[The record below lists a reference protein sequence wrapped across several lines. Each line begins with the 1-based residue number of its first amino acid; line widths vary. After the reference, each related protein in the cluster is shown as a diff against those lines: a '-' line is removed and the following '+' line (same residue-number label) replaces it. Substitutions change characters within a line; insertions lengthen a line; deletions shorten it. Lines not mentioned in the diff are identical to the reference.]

1 MAAWR
6 RRRACRLVRF
16 ERSALSV
23 SPEDGVDSTNAP
35 LPDAVAA
42 HPLWRYAPGR
52 LRPFVQLARLDR
64 PVGWWL
70 LLLPCWESN
79 ALASASLHTPPDLRQ
94 LALFFVGAVVM
105 RGAGST
111 YNDFIDRDI
120 DAHVERTKNR
130 PIASG
135 RVSGRAA
142 LWFIVAQCL
151 VGLAV
156 LLSFNGTTIA
166 LGLLSPIIVLIYPFA
181 KRFTSWPQAVL
192 GLAFAYGGLIGW
204 TARTGAL
211 ATPAL
216 ALYASAIL
224 WTIGYD
230 TIYALQDIGD
240 DAVIGVRSTARLF
253 GEKVQ
258 TAVGVLYTGSTLFA
272 ALATYVAGGGVFAWS
287 GVIAFAAH
295 LAWQTRQAGPD
306 CSTATALTLFRAN
319 RDAGLLLFSGFL
331 LQSLTHLI

>member
-1 MAAWR
+1 MSLA
-6 RRRACRLVRF
+6 
-16 ERSALSV
+16 
-23 SPEDGVDSTNAP
+23 PDDGVDPANAP

-42 HPLWRYAPGR
+42 HPLWRYAPEG

-79 ALASASLHTPPDLRQ
+79 TLASVSLHEAPDLRQ

-120 DAHVERTKNR
+120 DARVERTKNR

-151 VGLAV
+151 IGLTV

-166 LGLLSPIIVLIYPFA
+166 LGLLSPVIVLIYPFA

-192 GLAFAYGGLIGW
+192 GLAFAYGALLGW
-204 TARTGAL
+204 TARTGAI
-211 ATPAL
+211 AAPAL

-253 GEKVQ
+253 GERVQ
-258 TAVGVLYTGSTLFA
+258 FAVGALYAGAILFA
-272 ALATYVAGGGVFAWS
+272 ALATHMAGGGVFAWS
-287 GVIAFAAH
+287 GILAFAAH
-295 LAWQTRQAGPD
+295 LAWQTRHARPD
-306 CSTATALTLFRAN
+306 ATTDTALTLFRAN

-331 LQSLTHLI
+331 LQSLTNLA